1 MTEYKGYPG
10 SNQFTDNE
18 SLKKILKGVS
28 WPWKRYNNKNEAFK
42 KVVSTFCGLYSY
54 SLRQRDAVRNC

>member
-18 SLKKILKGVS
+18 SLKKNF
-28 WPWKRYNNKNEAFK
+28 KRCIVTLEKAQQQERS
-42 KVVSTFCGLYSY
+42 V
-54 SLRQRDAVRNC
+54 